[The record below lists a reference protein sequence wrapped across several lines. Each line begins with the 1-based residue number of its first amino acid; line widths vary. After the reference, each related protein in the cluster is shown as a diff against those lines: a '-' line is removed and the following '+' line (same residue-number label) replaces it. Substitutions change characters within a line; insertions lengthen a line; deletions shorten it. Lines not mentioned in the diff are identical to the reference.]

1 MLIKAIPYLDDMSKF
16 GESFGAGRSEI
27 EMKALIQEYYHSESE
42 TEIYVEI
49 LHVFYF
55 IRQEAE
61 LISRNKKWLLS

>member
-1 MLIKAIPYLDDMSKF
+1 
-16 GESFGAGRSEI
+16 
-27 EMKALIQEYYHSESE
+27 MKALIQEYYQSESE

-61 LISRNKKWLLS
+61 LISRNKKWLLSELCKLLVKINYNVF